1 MNDLRFAIRS
11 LRRSPGFV
19 FIAVVTLGLGIGA
32 NTSMFSVINGY
43 MLRPSPYPD
52 SDHLDRIYRTTPRN
66 SQGDI
71 SAADYVDLKSQMN
84 GYGEIALGI
93 YGVIARTMAQR
104 TSEFGIRLALGAQAG
119 DITRLVLASGAKL
132 ALVGSALGLL
142 GAFGIS
148 RLIAAFFPGLQTGS
162 VAVLTGVTLLL
173 VAIAQIAG
181 YIPARNASRISPTEA
196 LRAE

>member
-19 FIAVVTLGLGIGA
+19 FVAVVTLGLGIGA

-71 SAADYVDLKSQMN
+71 SPADYVDLKSQMN
-84 GYGEIALGI
+84 GYGEIAAYAPSGMSL
-93 YGVIARTMAQR
+93 
-104 TSEFGIRLALGAQAG
+104 SEPGKPAE
-119 DITRLVLASGAKL
+119 TASGLRVSAKEGNPRPKLHL
-132 ALVGSALGLL
+132 APPRRASLPHPH
-142 GAFGIS
+142 S
-148 RLIAAFFPGLQTGS
+148 RPGRSLHRQ
-162 VAVLTGVTLLL
+162 
-173 VAIAQIAG
+173 
-181 YIPARNASRISPTEA
+181 
-196 LRAE
+196 LRPPPRS